1 MIFALIFRAILSVIA
16 IPLFI
21 ILLIG
26 YIIFTIYIINDTAK
40 IVNRKK

>member
-1 MIFALIFRAILSVIA
+1 MIFALIFRAILSVIG
-16 IPLFI
+16 IFLFI

-26 YIIFTIYIINDTAK
+26 YIIFAIYIINDTAK